1 MQNMTRFNL
10 QQRWQQDDIT
20 IIFFLLI
27 TLIHEV
33 SIWKYHAECSS
44 HKQIHVPQ
52 LTAPHNKRIM
62 KVVFHALVKLGDVDA
77 KTEPF
82 LLFFFPLKW

>member
-10 QQRWQQDDIT
+10 QQCWQQDDIT
-20 IIFFLLI
+20 IIFLVI

-44 HKQIHVPQ
+44 HKQIPQ
-52 LTAPHNKRIM
+52 LTAPHNTRIM

-82 LLFFFPLKW
+82 LRFFFPLKW